1 MTKEFVP
8 VKVLGMYV
16 SKMTGIVHKQV
27 KTYLRFQF
35 PDDYSKDTIIGEGI
49 FDIPATDLYGA
60 YPKVAIG
67 KIILLG
73 KEPEGYR
80 YLGPEG
86 DWQTMMNSGFTKS
99 PYEFVS
105 AKDLGKKF
113 TNFSEITGEDNVL
126 SVEIDGKKY
135 SIYLDKE
142 KRLAIAPPS
151 CDNLYAK
158 KLLKDLAKKLGYNF
172 KDKTY
177 LD

>member
-1 MTKEFVP
+1 MTFIP
-8 VKVLGMYV
+8 VKILGMYA
-16 SKMTGIVHKQV
+16 SKMTGVVRKQV

-35 PDDYSKDTIIGEGI
+35 PDDYKEDKVIGEGI
-49 FDIPATDLYGA
+49 FDIPATDMYGT
-60 YPKVAIG
+60 YPKVTIG
-67 KIILLG
+67 KIVLLE
-73 KEPEGYR
+73 KSPEGYR

-86 DWQTMMNSGFTKS
+86 DWDVMMKAGYAKS

-135 SIYLDKE
+135 IAYLDKE
-142 KRLAIAPPS
+142 RRVATVPPS
-151 CDNLYAK
+151 CENLYAR
-158 KLLKDLAKKLGYNF
+158 KLLKNLAQKLGYNF